1 LKILITGGT
10 GFVGKNLVSFLSS
23 KGYDLN
29 FVGRENGENQVSWKD
44 LEKTEFNDDVFIH
57 LAGKAHDLKNASNP
71 QEYYDVNAVLTQKFF
86 DAYLRSKA
94 KLFIMLSSVKAVADE
109 VTGILT
115 EDQIP
120 DPKTHYGKSK
130 LEAENYLLKNTKNQ
144 NGRVIVLRPCMIHG
158 PHNKGNLNAL
168 NLLVKKHIPW
178 PLGAFENKR
187 SFLSIDNLL
196 FVIQELIENE
206 KVPSGIYNISDDEA
220 ISTNDLI
227 KIIADANGNFP
238 NIWKIHPKIIYFFA
252 HLGDFL
258 RLGFNSEKIQKL
270 TENYVVSNF
279 KLKLALSKSFPID
292 ARSGLVKT
300 LKSFK

>member
-1 LKILITGGT
+1 MKILISGGT
-10 GFVGKNLVSFLSS
+10 GFVGKNLVSFLSLY
-23 KGYDLN
+23 GYDLI
-29 FVGRENGENQVSWKD
+29 FVGRENGENQVSWRD
-44 LEKTEFNDDVFIH
+44 LENKEFNVDVFIH
-57 LAGKAHDLKNASNP
+57 LAGKAHDLKNVSNS
-71 QEYYDVNAVLTQKFF
+71 QEYYNVNTVLTQKFF

-94 KLFIMLSSVKAVADE
+94 YLFIMLSSVKAVADE
-109 VTGILT
+109 VKGILT

-130 LEAENYLLKNTKNQ
+130 LEAENYLLKNTQNQ
-144 NGRVIVLRPCMIHG
+144 NGRVIILRPCMIHG

-168 NLLVKKHIPW
+168 NILVKKHIPW

-196 FVIQELIENE
+196 FVIHELIENE

-220 ISTNDLI
+220 VSTNDLI
-227 KIIADANGNFP
+227 KIIADANGNSP
-238 NIWKIHPKIIYFFA
+238 EIWNLHPKIIHFFA
-252 HLGDFL
+252 WIGDVFG
-258 RLGFNSEKIQKL
+258 LGFNSEKIQKL

-279 KLKLALSKSFPID
+279 KLKLALGKSLPVD

-300 LKSFK
+300 IKSFK